1 MSTRVTGSGK
11 GDGPLHKWTFADLV
25 VIGIVLCI
33 GLYSLFMQETSDS
46 EVTEVLIFRDG
57 VQLASLSPDVDRQ
70 IDLSEYGV
78 NMMLE
83 IRDRRVRVLS
93 SDCRQQICVRRSW
106 LVQPRESVFCLPNNI
121 TVELAGDNPLYDA
134 ISR

>member
-1 MSTRVTGSGK
+1 MSKKVTGTGT
-11 GDGPLHKWTFADLV
+11 GDGPLHKWTIADLV
-25 VIGIVLCI
+25 VIGAVVCI
-33 GLYSLFMQETSDS
+33 GLYALLMQRTSDS
-46 EVTEVLIFRDG
+46 SITEVLIFRDG
-57 VQLASLSPDVDRQ
+57 VQLAALSPDVDRHV
-70 IDLSEYGV
+70 DLSEYGV
-78 NMMLE
+78 NMVLE
-83 IRDRRVRVLS
+83 IRNRQVRVLS